1 MNDQTKKSGKQVAW
15 STIAIALLIF
25 AAAYLVII
33 GTLVVFSPALAGKVN
48 QNKVVRKT
56 VELVPYPAAMVGGKA
71 ISDGK
76 LFGELASV
84 QRFYENQDFS
94 KLGMRVDFSTEDGEK
109 RLEINGRK
117 ILNKLI
123 DDAVI
128 QKEAQKR
135 GIVLTP
141 EMIDQEVDRMLKEYG
156 TGDILKNNLE
166 KLYGWNIE
174 DFKENI
180 VKSDLY
186 TEKLI
191 GYMQENDPSFTV
203 AKDKITKAQADLED
217 GMIFSDAVKKYSEGE
232 SAKDS
237 GELGWF
243 SADQMLPEVA
253 VAVFPLSAG
262 QQSEIIQSSIGYH
275 IVKVGDKKTENDVA
289 MVKVSQIFV
298 RTQPFSDWLKAA
310 EKKHRITVFLR
321 EFRWNDETQMVE
333 FRSGDMRDYE
343 KNMENSPSSDPS
355 IIF

>member
-1 MNDQTKKSGKQVAW
+1 MDDQAKKTGKQVAW

-25 AAAYLVII
+25 VAAYFIMVGI
-33 GTLVVFSPALAGKVN
+33 LVVSSPTLAGKVD
-48 QNKVVRKT
+48 QNRLIQKT
-56 VELVPYPAAMVGGKA
+56 VALVPYPAAMVGGKT
-71 ISDGK
+71 ISDKK

-84 QRFYENQDFS
+84 RRFYENQDFS
-94 KLGMRVDFSTEDGEK
+94 KLGMRVDFSTEDGKK

-123 DDAVI
+123 DDAII
-128 QKEAQKR
+128 QAEARKR
-135 GIVLTP
+135 GIVLSS
-141 EMIDQEVDRMLKEYG
+141 EMINQEVDRMLKEYG
-156 TGDILKNNLE
+156 TGDSLKDNLE
-166 KLYGWNIE
+166 KLYGWNVE

-191 GYMQENDPSFTV
+191 GYMQEKDPAFV
-203 AKDKITKAQADLED
+203 AVKDKVVKAQNDLKD
-217 GMIFSDAVKKYSEGE
+217 GMSFSEAVKKYSEGE

-253 VAVFPLSAG
+253 VAVFPLPVG
-262 QQSEIIQSSIGYH
+262 QQSEIIRSSIGYH
-275 IVKVGDKKTENDVA
+275 IVKVEDKKTENDVTK
-289 MVKVSQIFV
+289 VKVSQIFV

-310 EKKHRITVFLR
+310 EKNYRVTVFLR
-321 EFRWNDETQMVE
+321 EFRWNNDTQAVE
-333 FRSGDMRDYE
+333 FRAGDMQKYE
-343 KNMENSPSSDPS
+343 KDMENNPSSDPS